1 MHPVLTKGARLSRPA
16 GIIAILILAW
26 LVSACGNHVY
36 HRVKQGDTL
45 YSIGW
50 QYGYD
55 YRQVAEWN
63 NIRPP
68 YAIHDGQWL
77 RVAPSRD
84 GAPVSELSSPS
95 APTPGPAPVVE
106 ARANRGVGLPQKPS
120 VSSSAVTTAAIPVAP
135 EIKVIPLVS
144 PPVNPVAIAPQ
155 FRTFDPQKWLW
166 PTQGAVLST
175 FSGDAPG
182 KKGLDIGGRFG
193 QPVLAAAPGRVV
205 YGGSGLV
212 GYGNLVIIKH
222 DDNYL
227 TAYAHNNK
235 LHVQEGDQVAAGQRI
250 ADMGKSGAERV
261 MLHFE
266 MRFQGKPV
274 DPLRYLP
281 KLMP

>member
-1 MHPVLTKGARLSRPA
+1 MLRKRA
-16 GIIAILILAW
+16 GITGILMLAW
-26 LVSACGNHVY
+26 LITTCGNHVY

-84 GAPVSELSSPS
+84 GAPVSDLSSVS
-95 APTPGPAPVVE
+95 APAVGPAPVVE
-106 ARANRGVGLPQKPS
+106 ARANRGVAPPQ
-120 VSSSAVTTAAIPVAP
+120 
-135 EIKVIPLVS
+135 S
-144 PPVNPVAIAPQ
+144 PPAPRTAVITPTAPVVKPVPLTAPPADPLAAAPQ
-155 FRTFDPQKWLW
+155 SRTFDPLKWLW

-193 QPVLAAAPGRVV
+193 QPILAAAPGRVV

-235 LHVQEGDQVAAGQRI
+235 LHVREGEQVTAGQRI

-274 DPLRYLP
+274 DPLRYLTKSP
-281 KLMP
+281 P

>member
-1 MHPVLTKGARLSRPA
+1 MLCKRAR
-16 GIIAILILAW
+16 IIGILILAW
-26 LVSACGNHVY
+26 LVTACGNHVY

-63 NIRPP
+63 NIRSP

-84 GAPVSELSSPS
+84 GAPVSELSSAS
-95 APTPGPAPVVE
+95 APAAGPAPVVE
-106 ARANRGVGLPQKPS
+106 ARASRGVVSSQNPS
-120 VSSSAVTTAAIPVAP
+120 VSSTVVTTAAIPVAP
-135 EIKVIPLVS
+135 ELKATPLTS
-144 PPVNPVAIAPQ
+144 PPVNPVAAAPQ
-155 FRTFDPQKWLW
+155 SRTFDPLRWLW

-175 FSGDAPG
+175 FFGNAPG
-182 KKGLDIGGRFG
+182 KKGLDIGGRHG

-212 GYGNLVIIKH
+212 GYGNMVIIKH

-235 LHVQEGDQVAAGQRI
+235 LHVREGDQVTAGQRI
-250 ADMGKSGAERV
+250 ADMGKSGTERV

-281 KLMP
+281 KSLP